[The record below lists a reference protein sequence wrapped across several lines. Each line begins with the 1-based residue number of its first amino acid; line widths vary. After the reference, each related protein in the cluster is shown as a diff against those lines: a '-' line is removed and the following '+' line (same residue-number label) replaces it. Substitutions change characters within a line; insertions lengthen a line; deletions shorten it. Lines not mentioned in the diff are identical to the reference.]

1 MTIVKKLKKMLKEA
15 ELYRKQGLLVEA
27 KNNYASAAELLKEN
41 IELEN
46 SQNLIDAVLKK
57 ISSLDIDIK
66 NTQKGTKPPEVSPKI
81 QNLIMN
87 LFSFA
92 DNNANDISA
101 IDGAIALAK
110 FGQYER
116 ALKEFEK
123 LIKNDSTKVD
133 AAKNILKCHQA
144 LSTLKTAAAKFNEWL
159 ENDIF
164 SLEQMTK
171 IHKFLQNIFD
181 KEGSSII
188 LPKLLESDV
197 TILTEDEMNTEVDD
211 EILEISAVG
220 ILIKNDSGQSQLREI
235 DVSFQSGNILSLIF
249 SKEEKEWI
257 DSLKVGQVL
266 NDIQFYSP
274 IAMFAGTGAI
284 ASKTKIKSGPKKNDY
299 CLDLKIVN
307 L

>member
-27 KNNYASAAELLKEN
+27 KNNYESAAELLKEN